1 MEGRKVSETLNIQTE
16 LIMPAHTNPIGNLM
30 GGHLLSWMDVC
41 AGISAIKHSGGISVT
56 ASLDNVSFNLPIKMG
71 NIVVLKSFVTRS
83 FNTSMEVICE
93 VFIKNIKTQEEV
105 KSHEAF
111 FSFVSLD
118 FSNTTPIKV
127 MPVIPE
133 TEREKELYDD
143 ALHRRELR
151 LINAGKMNIKDA
163 HHLRKE
169 YFSDDIDD
177 SMNII

>member
-1 MEGRKVSETLNIQTE
+1 MQTHKVSETLNIQTE

-41 AGISAIKHSGGISVT
+41 AGISAIKHIGGISVT

-71 NIVVLKSFVTRS
+71 DIVVLKSFVTRS

-111 FSFVSLD
+111 FTFVGLD
-118 FSNTTPIKV
+118 FQGKPIKAA
-127 MPVIPE
+127 PVIPE
-133 TEREKELYDD
+133 TEREIELYED
-143 ALHRRELR
+143 AMHRRELR
-151 LINAGKMNIKDA
+151 LINAGKLNPKDA
-163 HHLRKE
+163 HQLRKE
-169 YFSDDIDD
+169 LFSDDDGVTVI
-177 SMNII
+177 

>member
-1 MEGRKVSETLNIQTE
+1 MEGRKVSETLNIHTE
-16 LIMPAHTNPIGNLM
+16 LIMPGHTNPIGNLM

-71 NIVVLKSFVTRS
+71 DIVILKSFVTRA

-111 FSFVSLD
+111 FSFVGLD
-118 FSNTTPIKV
+118 FRNTTPIKV
-127 MPVIPE
+127 LPVIPE
-133 TEREKELYDD
+133 TEREKELYED

-151 LINAGKMNIKDA
+151 LINAGKMNAKDSVY
-163 HHLRKE
+163 LKKE
-169 YFSDDIDD
+169 FFNDNDDGVKVLP
-177 SMNII
+177 

>member
-1 MEGRKVSETLNIQTE
+1 MESRKVIDTLNIHTE

-56 ASLDNVSFNLPIKMG
+56 ASLDNVSFNLPIRMG
-71 NIVVLKSFVTRS
+71 DIVILKSFVTRA

-111 FSFVSLD
+111 FSFVGLD
-118 FSNTTPIKV
+118 FQGKPIKCI
-127 MPVIPE
+127 PVVPE
-133 TEREKELYDD
+133 TERELQLFED
-143 ALHRRELR
+143 AQVRRELR
-151 LINAGKMNIKDA
+151 LINAGKMNP
-163 HHLRKE
+163 KE
-169 YFSDDIDD
+169 AVFLKREFFDEE
-177 SMNII
+177 

>member
-1 MEGRKVSETLNIQTE
+1 MEARKVSETLNIHTE

-71 NIVVLKSFVTRS
+71 DIVILKSFVTRA
-83 FNTSMEVICE
+83 FTTSMEVICE
-93 VFIKNIKTQEEV
+93 VFIKNIKTQEEI

-111 FSFVSLD
+111 FTFVGLD
-118 FSNTTPIKV
+118 FQVKPITCAQ
-127 MPVIPE
+127 VIPE
-133 TEREKELYDD
+133 TEREKELYED

-151 LINAGKMNIKDA
+151 LINAGKMNVKDA
-163 HHLRKE
+163 VYLRRELFKDAD
-169 YFSDDIDD
+169 DDI
-177 SMNII
+177 NVI

>member
-56 ASLDNVSFNLPIKMG
+56 ASLDNVSFNLPINMG
-71 NIVVLKSFVTRS
+71 NIVVLRSFVTRA

-93 VFIKNIKTQEEV
+93 VFIQNIKTQEEV

-118 FSNTTPIKV
+118 FNNTTPIKV
-127 MPVIPE
+127 RPVIPE
-133 TEREKELYDD
+133 TEREKQLFED
-143 ALHRRELR
+143 ALNRRELR
-151 LINAGKMNIKDA
+151 LINAGKMLAKDSIY
-163 HHLRKE
+163 LKKE
-169 YFSDDIDD
+169 FFSDNDD
-177 SMNII
+177 GVNAI

>member
-1 MEGRKVSETLNIQTE
+1 MRTVAETLNIQTE

-56 ASLDNVSFNLPIKMG
+56 AGLDNVSFNLPIKMG
-71 NIVVLKSFVTRS
+71 DIVILKSFVTRA

-111 FSFVSLD
+111 FSFVGID
-118 FSNTTPIKV
+118 FQGKPIRCAEV
-127 MPVIPE
+127 LPVSD
-133 TEREKELYDD
+133 REKELYES
-143 ALHRRELR
+143 ALRRRELR
-151 LINAGKMNIKDA
+151 LINAGKLSPKDA
-163 HHLRKE
+163 VLLRKE
-169 YFSDDIDD
+169 LFDDIED
-177 SMNII
+177 SSNIL

>member
-1 MEGRKVSETLNIQTE
+1 MEGRKVSDTLNIHTE

-71 NIVVLKSFVTRS
+71 DIVILKSFVTRA

-111 FSFVSLD
+111 FSFVGID
-118 FSNTTPIKV
+118 FQGKPIRCAQ
-127 MPVIPE
+127 VIPV
-133 TEREKELYDD
+133 TEREIELFED

-151 LINAGKMNIKDA
+151 LINAGKMSAKDA
-163 HHLRKE
+163 VHLRKE
-169 YFSDDIDD
+169 LFNDDDGI
-177 SMNII
+177 NVI

>member
-1 MEGRKVSETLNIQTE
+1 MEGRKVSETLNIHTE

-71 NIVVLKSFVTRS
+71 NIVVLKSFVTRA

-93 VFIKNIKTQEEV
+93 VFIINIKTQEEV

-111 FSFVSLD
+111 FSFVGLD
-118 FSNTTPIKV
+118 FNAKPIKCNQV
-127 MPVIPE
+127 VPE
-133 TEREKELYDD
+133 TERENELYED

-151 LINAGKMNIKDA
+151 LINAGKLKAKDSIY
-163 HHLRKE
+163 LKKE
-169 YFSDDIDD
+169 FFNDDDD
-177 SMNII
+177 GVNVI